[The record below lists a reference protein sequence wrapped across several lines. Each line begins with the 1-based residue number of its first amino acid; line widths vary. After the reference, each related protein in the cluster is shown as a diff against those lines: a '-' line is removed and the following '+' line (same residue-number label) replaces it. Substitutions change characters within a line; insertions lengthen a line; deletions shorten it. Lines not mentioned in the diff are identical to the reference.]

1 MRRVLTPKWL
11 AFHLLA
17 IVLVAVMLRLGWWQ
31 WHRAESTSGSLQ
43 NLGYAFEWPVF
54 AGFVVFM
61 WWKTIRDDQRRHRAA
76 QGLPPAP
83 ADGDAQRPPV
93 VGRTAPAPAQP
104 TSPEEDDA
112 ELAAYN
118 AYLADL
124 NSRSGRR
131 VR

>member
-17 IVLVAVMLRLGWWQ
+17 VVLVLVMLRLGWWQ
-31 WHRAESTSGSLQ
+31 WHRAESTSGTLQ
-43 NLGYAFEWPVF
+43 NIGYAFEWPVF

-61 WWKTIRDDQRRHRAA
+61 WWKTIRDDQRRHRASQDA
-76 QGLPPAP
+76 PSSSEPAR
-83 ADGDAQRPPV
+83 DTERPPV
-93 VGRTAPAPAQP
+93 VGRTAPAQA
-104 TSPEEDDA
+104 TSPEEDDE
-112 ELAAYN
+112 ELVAYN

-124 NSRSGRR
+124 NARGGRR